1 MARPISLKGQIRKV
15 QRAYRNK
22 DFPDLVWNLVGLLI
36 KDIEEDPSK
45 IRNSGIND
53 ITTLTRIIKDHEEMR
68 AAQQEVAEDN
78 AFSERLKE
86 LTKSAS

>member
-22 DFPDLVWNLVGLLI
+22 DFGDLIWNLVGLLI

-53 ITTLTRIIKDHEEMR
+53 IITLSRIIKDLEETKAKTR
-68 AAQQEVAEDN
+68 EQEEDN

-86 LTKSAS
+86 LTKNAS

>member
-1 MARPISLKGQIRKV
+1 MARHISLKGQIRKV

-22 DFPDLVWNLVGLLI
+22 DFPDLIWNLVGLLI

-53 ITTLTRIIKDHEEMR
+53 IITLSRIIKDLEETK
-68 AAQQEVAEDN
+68 AKNAEIDEDN

-86 LTKSAS
+86 LTKNAS